1 MLLED
6 FQKIKSLRNILYCKK
21 TLINVLTSF
30 YENKTEEEWEE
41 EEEEEE
47 EEDIDVD
54 VGEEE
59 MECVYV

>member
-30 YENKTEEEWEE
+30 YEDKTKGEWEE
-41 EEEEEE
+41 EEE
-47 EEDIDVD
+47 DVDVD

>member
-30 YENKTEEEWEE
+30 YEDKTEKEW
-41 EEEEEE
+41 EE